1 MTKKKKPHKF
11 SEVHKGQADA
21 EGQFSGLYF
30 NVATS
35 KWGFN
40 ENDSQTVR
48 QQATRMKRD
57 YYS

>member
-21 EGQFSGLYF
+21 EGQFSGLYL

-57 YYS
+57 